1 MTEQQVPRRKLVI
14 VERKLVRNRGH
25 QHTQINA
32 LRKMLPEHDLHLVT
46 GEDYDGFLGEATAR
60 ISTLCR
66 DLYKLHWR
74 IRYGSFRQK
83 VDAFTRAL
91 ACGKVLSLPASPYGE
106 LLSQT
111 CDLLEMSERD
121 LVVIP
126 SADLEALESACWFT
140 ENRSGRTPR
149 FVLRFLDAELGEHKT
164 SRRRKR
170 LKVLSDA
177 LSGKNNLALY
187 CETEEMATHL
197 NTQYGLDVQGG
208 FYLPCSFDPALPP
221 EGPARAKSAPIRV
234 GLFGAPRPGKGY
246 ERIGGIIDCLRDL
259 LRQKPTTNPIEIVLQ
274 GSERDFAENGAYN
287 FASEM
292 NEEDSGV
299 HVSRHSDRLDPD
311 TFIKLF
317 LSADLILL
325 PYDTNVYGLQG
336 SGIIQDAVATE
347 KVIVHS
353 EGIAMKQL
361 LSSGNAHAASSDVD
375 FAKTIYDVVTTRKQ
389 SIEFCRDARMKYLR
403 ITETTMQSMRQD

>member
-1 MTEQQVPRRKLVI
+1 MTAQQASQKKLIV

-25 QHTQINA
+25 QHTQIGA
-32 LRKMLPEHDLHLVT
+32 LRNMLPDHDLHLIT
-46 GEDYDGFLGEATAR
+46 GEDYDGFLGEAAAR
-60 ISTLCR
+60 ISTRSRNLS
-66 DLYKLHWR
+66 KLHWR
-74 IRYGSFRQK
+74 IRNGSFRQK
-83 VDAFTRAL
+83 ADAFMRAL
-91 ACGKVLSLPASPYGE
+91 LSGQFLSLPASPYGQV
-106 LLSQT
+106 LSQT
-111 CDLLEMSERD
+111 CSTLQMCKRD

-140 ENRSGRTPR
+140 EERNGRTPQL
-149 FVLRFLDAELGEHKT
+149 VLRFLDAELGEHKAA
-164 SRRRKR
+164 RRRER
-170 LKVLSDA
+170 LKVLSDT

-197 NTQYGLDVQGG
+197 NAQYGLNVQGG

-221 EGPARAKSAPIRV
+221 EIPARAKSGPFRI

-246 ERIGGIIDCLRDL
+246 ERIGGIIDSLREL
-259 LRQKPTTNPIEIVLQ
+259 LKQKPTAKPIEIILQ
-274 GSERDFAENGAYN
+274 GSERDYAKYGAYN
-287 FASEM
+287 FASEVP
-292 NEEDSGV
+292 EEDGGV
-299 HVSRHSDRLDPD
+299 LLSCHSDRLDPD

-336 SGIIQDAVATE
+336 SGIIQDAIATE

-361 LSSGNAHAASSDVD
+361 LSGGNAHAASTSAG
-375 FAKTIYDVVTTRKQ
+375 FAKAIYDAVTTQNK
-389 SIEFCRDARMKYLR
+389 SFKVCRDARIQYLR
-403 ITETTMQSMRQD
+403 ITEKTMHSMR